1 MLSYGTQKI
10 EIINFTTE
18 YSIDRELLQG
28 LVEKNMLDIYEEE
41 GEFFIDIV
49 KIFESV
55 SNTTPT
61 SDILTIDAM
70 DRISFLLNRQLKP
83 FELESIR
90 KWLDEGYLVENVE
103 IAIQKSVIN
112 GVDNFNYVEKV
123 LKNEKSND
131 VPSNV
136 KIERNVDIY

>member
-1 MLSYGTQKI
+1 M
-10 EIINFTTE
+10 
-18 YSIDRELLQG
+18 
-28 LVEKNMLDIYEEE
+28 
-41 GEFFIDIV
+41 
-49 KIFESV
+49 
-55 SNTTPT
+55 
-61 SDILTIDAM
+61 
-70 DRISFLLNRQLKP
+70 
-83 FELESIR
+83 
-90 KWLDEGYLVENVE
+90 ENVE